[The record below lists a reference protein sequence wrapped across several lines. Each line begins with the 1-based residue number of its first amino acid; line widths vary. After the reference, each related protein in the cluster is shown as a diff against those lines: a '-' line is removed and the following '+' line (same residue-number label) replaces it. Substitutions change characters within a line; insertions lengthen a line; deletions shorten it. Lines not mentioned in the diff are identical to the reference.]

1 MTSIFES
8 YHEEF
13 VTLTTD
19 LSRNISHAST
29 YETNPAARSGQLRQA
44 NVLLGQADDLLKQM
58 EVEARS
64 TPDAPTRR
72 DLQAKVASYKK
83 SLASVRRDYQT
94 AVEKTERQGLMSTA
108 DGLEHLYSQAGA
120 SKEHRERLL
129 KTGDKLNEQSE
140 MLANSKRTILEIE
153 GVAGEITT
161 ELGRNRETI
170 QSAHGK
176 VREVSAMTANARRLV
191 HNMSKREVQ
200 QRFILWGIALLL
212 LLAVILVIYF
222 AVKK

>member
-64 TPDAPTRR
+64 TPDAPIRR

-108 DGLEHLYSQAGA
+108 DGLEAGA